1 MCDIWAG
8 RTVRRKFTPRLACA
22 QVGRGPR
29 RASRRTDGP
38 FQYSCA
44 MRTRSCSR
52 TDRLACIVLAA
63 GGSRR
68 LGRPKQ
74 LVRHRQRALLLRAV
88 DAAEAVVPGRVVVV
102 LGADA
107 PRLKAMLRR
116 NRCTVATVTNSRWR
130 QGLAGSL
137 RAGLAAAPSSARA
150 VLVTLCD
157 QPVVN
162 AAVLRRLVDAWR
174 CRPNIAAAARYA
186 RGIGVPA
193 ILPSKLWRQLRDLE
207 GDVGARAI
215 LGALSK
221 VSAVDMPEAELDIDT
236 AHDLEK
242 LVISGLRR
250 H

>member
-1 MCDIWAG
+1 MCRQLERRQRRYTG
-8 RTVRRKFTPRLACA
+8 RTTCRQLEQRQP
-22 QVGRGPR
+22 
-29 RASRRTDGP
+29 RASRRSSQV
-38 FQYSCA
+38 FQYSCG
-44 MRTRSCSR
+44 MRPRLRSR
-52 TDRLACIVLAA
+52 TDDLTCIVLAA

-88 DAAEAVVPGRVVVV
+88 DAAEAVVPGRIVVV

-107 PRLKAMLRR
+107 PRLRAMLRR
-116 NRCTVATVTNSRWR
+116 NRCRAVTVTNSRWR

-137 RAGLAAAPSSARA
+137 QTGLAAAPSSARA

-157 QPVVN
+157 QPAVN
-162 AAVLRRLVDAWR
+162 AVVLRRLVDAWR
-174 CRPNIAAAARYA
+174 RRPNIAAAARYA

-193 ILPSKLWRQLRDLE
+193 ILPSKLWRQLRVLE

-215 LGALSK
+215 LRALSE